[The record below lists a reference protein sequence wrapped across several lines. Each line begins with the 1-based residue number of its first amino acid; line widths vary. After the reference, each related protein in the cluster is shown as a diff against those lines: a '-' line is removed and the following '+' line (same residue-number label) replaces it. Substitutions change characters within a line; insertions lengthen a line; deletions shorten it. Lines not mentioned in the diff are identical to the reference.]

1 MSRTSEL
8 KYRGA
13 IDLEVA
19 NNSHTI
25 AFKLIRQEGGANV
38 RRVLEVGCASGYFG
52 ETLRD
57 HGYTVWGIEQ
67 DAAAAELART
77 RLDQVFEGPVE
88 AFLDSRG
95 AGDLRFDCIVFG
107 DVLEHL
113 ADPASVLRRC
123 RSILAPGGMVVASI
137 PNVAHVAVRAMLL
150 EGRWDYSELGIM
162 DRTHLRFFARSTLVE
177 LFSAAG
183 LGLKR
188 LEYVEL
194 PAALTGIP
202 CAEETGKA
210 IVPLCRDDT
219 ALAFQYVVAARPA
232 DDAQA
237 ANRPYLL
244 DGNFRVLCALP
255 LPNSSLAAVRL
266 RAPLTAWRSRH
277 GGQFRPVSLFDV
289 TAQDLEWADVVVV
302 QRLADESV
310 HELVES
316 IQSRGIPVIFD
327 IDDFLLDVPPFLAS
341 AEYCR
346 RNRGH
351 LQAILKCADVV
362 TVSTDRLRQSLSP
375 YSRNLFVIPN
385 CAENH
390 RPPIEHGDGDAV
402 SLLVA
407 SSDSVRVDFLVPAL
421 KRICSE
427 FGDRVRVVAI
437 GPPGEALQAA
447 GVPVARIGMLP
458 YEDFQRF
465 ISAQHN
471 SIGLIP
477 LDDSHFS
484 SCKSAIKY
492 IDYAL
497 AGIPVVCSDVP
508 PYADVIEHGAS
519 GLLAANEEDATVA
532 ALRELIGSA
541 ALRRRLAGEA
551 RRLSQER
558 FSMDV
563 AARAW
568 QKALDDAALNGIM
581 APFSAS
587 GHRALPRART
597 VRGVMKRVLRPSSY
611 LTSVKILRSE
621 GLGGLRRRLR
631 GLR

>member
-1 MSRTSEL
+1 MNHAGEL

-25 AFKLIRQEGGANV
+25 AFKLIRQEGGTNV

-57 HGYTVWGIEQ
+57 HGYTVWGIEH
-67 DAAAAELART
+67 DPAAAALART

-88 AFLDSRG
+88 IFLDARD
-95 AGDLRFDCIVFG
+95 AGDQRFDCIVFG

-113 ADPASVLRRC
+113 ADPVTVLRRC

-150 EGRWDYSELGIM
+150 EGRWDYSDLGIM

-177 LFSAAG
+177 LFSSAG
-183 LGLKR
+183 LALRR

-194 PAALTGIP
+194 PAAQTGIP
-202 CAEETGKA
+202 SAVQTGKA
-210 IVPLCRDDT
+210 IAPLCRDDT
-219 ALAFQYVVAARPA
+219 ALAFQYVVAARPV
-232 DDAQA
+232 DDAPA
-237 ANRPYLL
+237 ANQPYLL

-255 LPNSSLAAVRL
+255 LPDSSLAAVRL

-277 GGQFRPVSLFDV
+277 GGQLRLVPLFDV
-289 TAQDLEWADVVVV
+289 SDQDLEWADVVIV

-341 AEYCR
+341 AEYCH

-351 LQAILKCADVV
+351 LQAILRCADAV
-362 TVSTDRLRQSLSP
+362 TVSTERLRQALAP
-375 YSRNLFVIPN
+375 YSRHLFVIPN
-385 CAENH
+385 CTENH
-390 RPPIEHGDGDAV
+390 RPPVNHRDGDAV

-421 KRICSE
+421 KRVCSE
-427 FGDRVRVVAI
+427 FGDGVRIVAI

-447 GVPVARIGMLP
+447 GVPVAHIGMLP
-458 YEDFQRF
+458 YEDFQKF
-465 ISAQHN
+465 ISTQHN

-492 IDYAL
+492 VDYAL
-497 AGIPVVCSDVP
+497 AGIPVVCSNVS
-508 PYADVIEHGAS
+508 PYADVVEHGAN
-519 GLLAANEEDATVA
+519 GLLVANEEDATVA

-541 ALRRRLAGEA
+541 ALRRRLAEEA
-551 RRLSQER
+551 RRMSQER
-558 FSMDV
+558 FSMEV
-563 AARAW
+563 AAQAW
-568 QKALDDAALNGIM
+568 QKALDAAALQQST
-581 APFSAS
+581 APFSA
-587 GHRALPRART
+587 GGQRALPRART

-611 LTSVKILRSE
+611 LTSVRILRSE

-631 GLR
+631 WLR